1 MTTGSHPA
9 RLGVRGRDIKISRC
23 ESGFTPVQR
32 TPWCCAND
40 RCSPIQPFGKP
51 IATAQMLPST
61 LSSRYQVLRE
71 LRPASA
77 SARGVWLVVDR
88 ASGQRSVLKCAPA
101 RALAP
106 AQVLAHLRAYW
117 PSEQHLLLPC
127 EQGVIDDSV
136 SFERT
141 EVPFEEVSDL
151 QALGMSAQWSTIGT
165 RVVEQVAEALAAI
178 HTARG
183 GLWVLHG
190 DIKPSNVI
198 ASRARGSEWTFHL
211 ADFDAALLVNDYA
224 TTQPRPARVTLRY
237 ASPEAL
243 GGGQLN
249 PVADYWSLG
258 MLVFE
263 ALLGSH
269 PFEHWTD
276 VQQRSAVVGAWQPDL
291 GRIESNEWRALA
303 RGLLRRDP
311 DTRWKRTEVEGWLR
325 RDPAVISNG
334 LTSREEPAT
343 STPFNV
349 AGIPVYSAE
358 SLARVALRHWQVVT
372 R

>member
-1 MTTGSHPA
+1 MT
-9 RLGVRGRDIKISRC
+9 GVLRFDLW
-23 ESGFTPVQR
+23 ETF
-32 TPWCCAND
+32 
-40 RCSPIQPFGKP
+40 
-51 IATAQMLPST
+51 ATAQMLPST
-61 LSSRYQVLRE
+61 LSTRYQILRE
-71 LRPASA
+71 LRPASTTA
-77 SARGVWLVVDR
+77 GGVWLVVDR
-88 ASGQRSVLKCAPA
+88 ASGRRSVLKCAPP

-106 AQVLAHLRAYW
+106 AQVLAHLRTHL
-117 PSEQHLLLPC
+117 PGEQRLLLPC
-127 EQGVIDDSV
+127 EQGLIDGNV
-136 SFERT
+136 YFERT

-151 QALGMSAQWSTIGT
+151 QALGMSTHWSTIGT
-165 RVVEQVAEALAAI
+165 RVVQQVAEALAAI

-198 ASRARGSEWTFHL
+198 ASRARGGEWAFHL
-211 ADFDAALLVNDYA
+211 ADFDAALLVDAYA
-224 TTQPRPARVTLRY
+224 PTQSRPARVTLHY

-243 GGGQLN
+243 GGGRLN

-291 GRIESNEWRALA
+291 GPIESNEWRALA

-311 DTRWKRTEVEGWLR
+311 DTRWKRAEVEGWLR
-325 RDPAVISNG
+325 GDPAAISDG
-334 LTSREEPAT
+334 LGSREEPAT
-343 STPFNV
+343 STPFGV